1 MLGFS
6 HQCVIHYNKLL
17 LLGKF
22 YTHTL
27 TLTAV
32 MEEMKIILMP
42 VFSTCKL

>member
-27 TLTAV
+27 TAV